1 MNPPPRGPIAW
12 LAARVLANTLLLA
25 SLPFIIGGLAG
36 FFAEVSQVS
45 ETLPRLIERATVV
58 LLPLQV
64 VQGVCVFVKVRRELS
79 LTDATP
85 TARAVLESALRHVR
99 VMTDKGF
106 GLFVGALVAVVLSL
120 TLKFAELGVIAVL
133 GLSTLYAVV
142 TAGVLLSTVVAQ
154 RFEERLAARGG
165 VIGREFAPVVVE
177 SGESVEEHFHFEGVP
192 VPPGFVVE
200 VFQRLPARLAT
211 ESRHVVGADV
221 SMRRVTLSRP
231 LHRTPRGD
239 YRIPPASVAFTDLF
253 GLTRVAIAQAAEARL
268 RVLPRLYP
276 VALTAAPRSHARQE
290 GALSVLR
297 RAPTED
303 WFRVREYQSGD
314 DTRRMHWKLSVK
326 LGHLQVRQPE
336 TVPVVRRRV
345 RLVLDTYLP
354 ESIAKGEEVDLV
366 LGDVLDRLVE
376 LWISLARTLVE
387 RGESVQ
393 LTVATGEAERPTET
407 MELTRGAQARL
418 LELGSRVQWQ
428 SQTDFTQV
436 GDAPERGQFMVVVTA
451 RFLPLPQLP
460 APAGA
465 AVTWVFLPV
474 ADEIPTALPKRTLE
488 SVLSFFTQPFAPG
501 AEENSLVASLRRG
514 NARRSLETVRAHTA
528 HLTAEG
534 SAIAEATL
542 RARGEVFYRVS
553 RSGVAYM
560 LGG

>member
-1 MNPPPRGPIAW
+1 MSAPRRGATAW
-12 LAARVLANTLLLA
+12 LAAQVLMHTLLLA
-25 SLPFIIGGLAG
+25 LLPFVVGGLAG

-45 ETLPRLIERATVV
+45 ETLPRLVERATVV

-79 LTDATP
+79 LGEGHP
-85 TARAVLESALRHVR
+85 TARDVLESALRHVR
-99 VMTDKGF
+99 VMTDKGL
-106 GLFVGALVAVVLSL
+106 GLFAGALAAVVLSL
-120 TLKFAELGVIAVL
+120 ALKFAELGVVAVL

-165 VIGREFAPVVVE
+165 VIGREFVPVVVE
-177 SGESVEEHFHFEGVP
+177 SGESVEERFHFERVP
-192 VPPGFVVE
+192 VPPGFVVQ

-211 ESRHVVGADV
+211 ESRHVVGAEV
-221 SMRRVTLSRP
+221 SMRQVTLSRP

-253 GLTRVAIAQAAEARL
+253 GLTRVAIAQAADARL
-268 RVLPRLYP
+268 RVLPRMYP
-276 VALTAAPRSHARQE
+276 VALGPAARSRARQE

-303 WFRVREYQSGD
+303 WFRVREYQPGD
-314 DTRRMHWKLSVK
+314 DTRRIHWKLSVK

-354 ESIAKGEEVDLV
+354 EALAQGEEVDLV

-376 LWISLARTLVE
+376 LWTSLARALTE

-393 LTVATGEAERPTET
+393 LAVATGDPDRPAETL
-407 MELTRGAQARL
+407 ELARGAQARL
-418 LELGSRVQWQ
+418 LELGSRVRWQ
-428 SQTDFTQV
+428 SLTDFTAV
-436 GDAPERGQFMVVVTA
+436 GAEPERGQAVAVVTA
-451 RFLPLPQLP
+451 RFVPLPPLP
-460 APAGA
+460 PPAGE
-465 AVTWVFLPV
+465 AVSWVFLPV
-474 ADEIPTALPKRTLE
+474 AEEVPTAVPRRAVE
-488 SVLSFFTQPFAPG
+488 RVLSVFMQPFAPG

-514 NARRSLETVRAHTA
+514 NARRSLETARAHTA

-534 SAIAEATL
+534 SAAAEAAL
-542 RARGEVFYRVS
+542 RARGETFYRVT
-553 RSGVAYM
+553 RSGVAYL
-560 LGG
+560 LG

>member
-1 MNPPPRGPIAW
+1 MNPPRRESAAW
-12 LAARVLANTLLLA
+12 LGARVTFHTVVLAA
-25 SLPFIIGGLAG
+25 LPFVVGGLAG

-45 ETLPRLIERATVV
+45 ETLPRLIEHATVV

-79 LTDATP
+79 LRDATP
-85 TARAVLESALRHVR
+85 TARAVMESALRHVR
-99 VMTDKGF
+99 VMTDKGL
-106 GLFVGALVAVVLSL
+106 GLFAGALVAVVLAL

-165 VIGREFAPVVVE
+165 VIGREFVPVVVE
-177 SGESVEEHFHFEGVP
+177 TGESVEERFHFEGVP
-192 VPPGFVVE
+192 VPPGFVVQ
-200 VFQRLPARLAT
+200 VQQRLPARLAT
-211 ESRHVVGADV
+211 ESRHLVGAEV

-253 GLTRVAIAQAAEARL
+253 GLTCVSIAQAADARL
-268 RVLPRLYP
+268 RVLPRTYP
-276 VALTAAPRSHARQE
+276 VAMAAAPRARAPQE

-303 WFRVREYQSGD
+303 WFRVREYLPGD
-314 DTRRMHWKLSVK
+314 DTRRIHWKLSVK

-336 TVPVVRRRV
+336 TVLVARRRV
-345 RLVLDTYLP
+345 RLVLDTFLP
-354 ESIAKGEEVDLV
+354 AGFAEGEAVDLV

-393 LTVATGEAERPTET
+393 LVVATGEAERPAET
-407 MELTRGAQARL
+407 LELARGAQARL

-428 SQTDFTQV
+428 SVTDFPAL
-436 GDAPERGQFMVVVTA
+436 GGEPERGQFSVVVTA
-451 RFLPLPQLP
+451 RFLPLPALP

-465 AVTWVFLPV
+465 AMTWVLLPV
-474 ADEIPTALPKRTLE
+474 AEEIPTAIPRRTSE
-488 SVLSFFTQPFAPG
+488 TVLGFFTQPFAPG
-501 AEENSLVASLRRG
+501 AEENSLLASLRRG
-514 NARRSLETVRAHTA
+514 NARRQLETLRAHTA
-528 HLTAEG
+528 HLTAAG
-534 SAIAEATL
+534 SAAAEAAL
-542 RARGEVFYRVS
+542 RARGEPFYKVS
-553 RSGVAYM
+553 RSGTAYL
-560 LGG
+560 LGA